1 MNMSFDLK
9 TAIGSI
15 APALA
20 TMLGGPLAGTAVAA
34 LAQAFGLS
42 PTASQEDITKI
53 IQGGGMTPDII
64 AQVRSA
70 DQKHAEI
77 ISQQGIDL
85 AKLNADHEAALAQTD
100 AADRDSARKREEIV
114 KDWTPSL
121 LSFAITFGFFG
132 ILGFLL
138 QYQPPTGSRDVL
150 NIMLGA
156 LGTAWI
162 SAISY
167 YFGSSAGSSDKN
179 KIILSQ
185 AK

>member
-20 TMLGGPLAGTAVAA
+20 TMLGGPLAGTAVSA
-34 LAQAFGLS
+34 LAQAFGLG
-42 PTASQEDITKI
+42 PTATQDDITKV

-64 AQVRSA
+64 AQVRAA

-77 ISQQGIDL
+77 MSQQGIDL

-100 AADRDSARKREEIV
+100 TEDRDSARKREEIV

-121 LSFAITFGFFG
+121 LSFCITFGFFG
-132 ILGFLL
+132 ILVFLM
-138 QYQPPTGSRDVL
+138 QYQPPTGSRDIL

-167 YFGSSAGSSDKN
+167 YFGSSAGSNDKN

-185 AK
+185 TK